1 MQPKTLSEWLMFNT
15 VRLETRTGASGTGF
29 FYSFDTCNDK
39 EVTILITN
47 KHVLNNNPNEVM
59 TFYLHLKDEENGSNL
74 NYKATYVCDWIFHSS
89 KDLCFCFVRPLFEE
103 VKRRTGMDV
112 FYSVTDDSLVAS
124 AQDIEEL
131 SAIEELVMVGYPI
144 GLWDE
149 KNNFPIFRRG
159 YTASHPAIDFNE
171 CGIGLV
177 DMACFPGSSGS
188 PIFIL
193 NENGYSNR
201 MGEIYLG
208 RKRLMLIGVLYGGPV
223 YTAEGELIPVNIP
236 TSNQTILSQTSIMT
250 HLGYYIKVSEL
261 QEFKDYIIEFIKNHK

>member
-1 MQPKTLSEWLMFNT
+1 ME
-15 VRLETRTGASGTGF
+15 V
-29 FYSFDTCNDK
+29 FYA
-39 EVTILITN
+39 ITN
-47 KHVLNNNPNEVM
+47 DN
-59 TFYLHLKDEENGSNL
+59 SI
-74 NYKATYVCDWIFHSS
+74 AT
-89 KDLCFCFVRPLFEE
+89 
-103 VKRRTGMDV
+103 
-112 FYSVTDDSLVAS
+112 

-201 MGEIYLG
+201 MGETYLG
-208 RKRLMLIGVLYGGPV
+208 RQRVMLIGVLYGGPV
-223 YTAEGELIPVNIP
+223 YTAEGELRVVNIP
-236 TSNQTILSQTSIMT
+236 TSNQTVLSQTPIMT
-250 HLGYYIKVSEL
+250 NLGYYIKVSEL
-261 QEFKDYIIEFIKNHK
+261 QEFKDYIIEFIKNN